1 MCAYRAA
8 ITVESIAHGVEQS
21 ATAGLREPIADC
33 KQGASPGATEEV
45 PVEVEE
51 EVPTPWTPIQR
62 EEVPPCLFLPP
73 PVSTCIA
80 R

>member
-1 MCAYRAA
+1 MIDPQA
-8 ITVESIAHGVEQS
+8 ITRQGVGLAS
-21 ATAGLREPIADC
+21 ANDPL
-33 KQGASPGATEEV
+33 
-45 PVEVEE
+45 VEVEV